1 MSAFDWSWSPD
12 SDLRFVLGL
21 VALVA
26 MFAMAYYGTRRTR

>member
-1 MSAFDWSWSPD
+1 MSDFDWSLNPD

-26 MFAMAYYGTRRTR
+26 MFALAYYGTRRTR